1 MSRYYFHLKDVPVK
15 HPLSEIGKIW
25 FDTLPEECHVN
36 IPSGYFS
43 DELKEWLDSVGLY
56 IFDGE
61 VFSMP
66 ANYQLQIHVD
76 GEYFQEKCKLNWA
89 YSDGEQYN
97 TWYKPKSNW
106 DRKSTAEQQDD
117 GVLDDYS
124 FVFEPEE
131 VEEIDRCTLH
141 NPTAVCSGHPHSVIT
156 TTHPRKSISVTVFKK
171 GTVPQ
176 LKDWGIQYDELKEVL
191 RDYVLQTS

>member
-36 IPSGYFS
+36 IPNGYFS
-43 DELKEWLDSVGLY
+43 DELKDWLDSVGLY

-66 ANYQLQIHVD
+66 AKYQLQIHVD

-89 YSDGEQYN
+89 YCDGEHYN
-97 TWYKPKSNW
+97 TWYNPKTTW
-106 DRKSTAEQQDD
+106 KQQSTAEQQDD

-131 VEEIDRCTLH
+131 VDEVDRCTLN
-141 NPTAVCSGHPHSVIT
+141 NPTAVCSGQPHSVIT

-176 LKDWGIQYDELKEVL
+176 LKDWGIQYNELKEAL
-191 RDYVLQTS
+191 RDYVL